1 MYTSSYVVISN
12 VEDRDLGYD
21 VIGPFAT
28 QEEAQQWGMVY
39 PQEVEWDV
47 LPLLD
52 PKDIGV

>member
-1 MYTSSYVVISN
+1 MHTTPYVVVSN

-21 VIGPFAT
+21 IIGPFAT